1 MSSLR
6 RRAWSA
12 VFSAAAVALLPAF
25 VTGPVA
31 HAETGPALTLLANH
45 SEVGLP
51 QPADRGDSSQIG
63 WGMEGEAGG
72 STAEDVVVKV
82 DVSGISG
89 FADVTGLPCVD
100 DICSW
105 PSRDIAPGESTGGIV
120 DVNAKPG
127 AALGTTGT
135 ARLFATSSNASITEA
150 TVKVTVGAVD
160 LGIARIPDTENA
172 APGST
177 LTAPITVSNSGS
189 LTTDAVNLSLAATP
203 GLGFAQK
210 FSNCTYGTSTEI
222 PSAHGHELDTAVCR
236 ITTPVEPGKAYR
248 LSSQFGIEVGPT
260 ALYEFVDYQIE
271 AASTS
276 VPEAAASDGPVL
288 GLVENGTP
296 PVVRTDH
303 AQWQIDADNTA
314 DIELTGSTA
323 NATPGDETVLTAKVR
338 NNGPATFNLLS
349 SDAQIGVRIEIP
361 KGTTAVKIPSECGVW
376 TGGGTGEPTPGAPEY
391 MCEVES
397 PFTVGETLELPFT
410 VRVGQDAPATTS
422 GDATVTTVWGGELDA
437 DTDKA
442 NNTAKITLTTTA
454 ATATPGT
461 AGPSS
466 DVDADGT
473 AAPAPA
479 SSDGPV
485 RTGTAASGS
494 SNASGALASTGSGAT
509 PAIAAAGALALLAG
523 GAVVLVALRRRTRTG
538 EAA

>member
-1 MSSLR
+1 MSSTR

-12 VFSAAAVALLPAF
+12 VFSAAAVALFPVIVAVPA
-25 VTGPVA
+25 A
-31 HAETGPALTLLANH
+31 HAESGPALTLLADH

-72 STAEDVVVKV
+72 STAKDVVVKV

-89 FADVTGLPCVD
+89 FADVTGLSCVD

-105 PSRDIAPGESTGGIV
+105 PGRDIAPGESTGGIV

-127 AALGTTGT
+127 AALGTTGV
-135 ARLFATSSNASITEA
+135 ARLFATSSNASITET
-150 TVKVTVGAVD
+150 TVRLTVGAVD
-160 LGIARIPDTENA
+160 LGIARIPDTKDA

-177 LTAPITVSNSGS
+177 LAAPITVSNSGS
-189 LTTDAVNLSLAATP
+189 LTADAVNLSLAATP

-210 FSNCTYGTSTEI
+210 FSNCTYGKSTGI

-248 LSSQFGIEVGPT
+248 LSSQFGIEVGQT
-260 ALYEFVDYQIE
+260 ALYEFVDYRIE

-288 GLVENGTP
+288 GLVESGTP

-303 AQWQIDADNTA
+303 AQWQIAADNTA

-323 NATPGDETVLTAKVR
+323 NAAPGEETVLTAKVR

-361 KGTTAVKIPSECGVW
+361 EGTTAVKIPSECGVW
-376 TGGGTGEPTPGAPEY
+376 TGGGMGEPTPGAPEY
-391 MCEVES
+391 MCAVDS

-410 VRVGQDAPATTS
+410 VKAGQDVAATTS
-422 GDATVTTVWGGELDA
+422 GDATVTTVWGGELAA

-442 NNTAKITLTTTA
+442 NNTAKITLKTSA
-454 ATATPGT
+454 STATPGHG
-461 AGPSS
+461 GPSS
-466 DVDADGT
+466 DVDSHRTG
-473 AAPAPA
+473 APTA
-479 SSDGPV
+479 SSGPV
-485 RTGTAASGS
+485 KAVAASSGS
-494 SNASGALASTGSGAT
+494 SNASGTMASTGSGAT
-509 PAIAAAGALALLAG
+509 PAIATAGALALIAG
-523 GAVVLVALRRRTRTG
+523 GAVMFVARRRRARTG

>member
-1 MSSLR
+1 MSSIR
-6 RRAWSA
+6 RRAWSSVFGA
-12 VFSAAAVALLPAF
+12 VAVALLPAF
-25 VTGPVA
+25 VAGPAA
-31 HAETGPALTLLANH
+31 HAESGPALTLQADH
-45 SEVGLP
+45 SKVGLP
-51 QPADRGDSSQIG
+51 QPAGRGDSPQIG
-63 WGMEGEAGG
+63 WGLAGEAPGG

-127 AALGTTGT
+127 AALGTAGT
-135 ARLFATSSNASITEA
+135 ARLFATSSNAGITET

-160 LGIARIPDTENA
+160 LGIARIPDTKDA

-177 LTAPITVSNSGS
+177 LAAPITVSNSGS
-189 LTTDAVNLSLAATP
+189 LTADAVNLSLAATP
-203 GLGFAQK
+203 GLVFAEK
-210 FSNCTYGTSTEI
+210 FSNCVYGTSTGI

-248 LSSQFGIEVGPT
+248 LSSRFGIEVGRT
-260 ALYEFVDYQIE
+260 ALYEFVDYRIE

-276 VPEAAASDGPVL
+276 VPTAAASDGPVL

-323 NATPGDETVLTAKVR
+323 NAGPGDETVLTTKVR

-349 SDAQIGVRIEIP
+349 SDVQIGVRIEIP

-376 TGGGTGEPTPGAPEY
+376 TGGGVGEPTPGAPEY
-391 MCEVES
+391 MCAVGS

-410 VRVGQDAPATTS
+410 VKVGQNAPATTA
-422 GDATVTTVWGGELDA
+422 GDATVTTVWGGELNA
-437 DTDKA
+437 DTDKS
-442 NNTAKITLTTTA
+442 NNTAKITLTTPA

-461 AGPSS
+461 TGPSP
-466 DVDADGT
+466 DVDAEET
-473 AAPAPA
+473 AAPAA
-479 SSDGPV
+479 SDGPV
-485 RTGTAASGS
+485 RTGTAAPGS
-494 SNASGALASTGSGAT
+494 SNASGTLASTGNDAT
-509 PAIAAAGALALLAG
+509 PAIAAAGALALIAG
-523 GAVVLVALRRRTRTG
+523 GAVVVVARRRRTRTG
-538 EAA
+538 EVA

>member
-6 RRAWSA
+6 RHAWST
-12 VFSAAAVALLPAF
+12 VFSAVAVALLPAF
-25 VTGPVA
+25 VAGPVA
-31 HAETGPALTLLANH
+31 HAEAGPALTLQANH

-63 WGMEGEAGG
+63 WGMEGEDGG

-135 ARLFATSSNASITEA
+135 ARLFATSSNASITET

-160 LGIARIPDTENA
+160 LGIARIPDTKDA

-177 LTAPITVSNSGS
+177 LAAPITVSNSGS
-189 LTTDAVNLSLAATP
+189 LTADAVTLSLAATP

-276 VPEAAASDGPVL
+276 VPRAAASDGPVL

-296 PVVRTDH
+296 PVVRTGH
-303 AQWQIDADNTA
+303 AQWRIDADNTA

-323 NATPGDETVLTAKVR
+323 NAAPGEEAVLTAKVR

-361 KGTTAVKIPSECGVW
+361 QGTTAVKIPSECGVW
-376 TGGGTGEPTPGAPEY
+376 TGGGMGEPTPGAAEY
-391 MCEVES
+391 MCAVES

-410 VRVGQDAPATTS
+410 VKVGQDAPATTA

-442 NNTAKITLTTTA
+442 NNTAKITLKTTVS
-454 ATATPGT
+454 TATPGSG
-461 AGPSS
+461 GPSS
-466 DVDADGT
+466 DVDAGET
-473 AAPAPA
+473 RAPSA
-479 SSDGPV
+479 SDGPV
-485 RTGTAASGS
+485 RTVTASSG
-494 SNASGALASTGSGAT
+494 SNASGTLASTGSGAT

-523 GAVVLVALRRRTRTG
+523 GAVVLVARRRRTRTG